1 MLIQCPRVSVVTI
14 TTDFPALI
22 FPEDKV
28 NKSSETPR
36 RTKGTNTKFPN
47 HIEYIYSTTS
57 KKMPAEFGGEK
68 TSTARKTTESIL
80 LFTQEEGIQRDN
92 NESERNAESA
102 ERKTEW
108 GKERER
114 EDSFTGSA
122 KQWSNITKYSINN
135 IHKDPRLR
143 TDLCQKF
150 SANALCF

>member
-1 MLIQCPRVSVVTI
+1 
-14 TTDFPALI
+14 
-22 FPEDKV
+22 
-28 NKSSETPR
+28 
-36 RTKGTNTKFPN
+36 
-47 HIEYIYSTTS
+47 
-57 KKMPAEFGGEK
+57 MPAEFGGEK